1 MKCEPFEV
9 AAMRPKQGA
18 VIALCRECKV
28 FASNNFRKL
37 PDRLFL
43 IHLAIVIHEQSVVY

>member
-1 MKCEPFEV
+1 M
-9 AAMRPKQGA
+9 APKQAA

-28 FASNNFRKL
+28 FASNNFRKV

-43 IHLAIVIHEQSVVY
+43 IHLTVATHEQAVAY

>member
-1 MKCEPFEV
+1 MKREPFEV
-9 AAMRPKQGA
+9 VAMTPKQGA
-18 VIALCRECKV
+18 VIGVRRECKV

-43 IHLAIVIHEQSVVY
+43 IHLAVVIHEQPVVH